1 VNKNEENKKGK
12 ILVVSKVIESS
23 WLASNVFGPE

>member
-12 ILVVSKVIESS
+12 ILVVSKVIGSS